1 MTTIRSRFRR
11 MPILAALCAMPFAVS
26 GCGDKDGADGA
37 SQAMALA
44 ALKLHTGSAVV
55 VQEYP
60 ARIEG
65 TENVE
70 IRPQVD
76 GILEKIYVDEGSLVK
91 TGQQLF
97 RIDSRLYREQFN
109 QAVAAQ
115 HAAEAAAAIARIE
128 VDKLTPLVQNN
139 VVSDIQL
146 KAAKA
151 SLQAA
156 KANVEQARAAAQSAR
171 INLGY
176 TVIIAPTGGYIGTIP
191 FRTGSLISRGD
202 GKPLTLLSDVRQ
214 VYGYFSMSEA
224 DFMQFRRQYA
234 GATIEE
240 KIRSVPPVT
249 LLLADGSAYGK
260 KGVLEMVGGQ
270 FDESTAA
277 IALRAV
283 FPNENGLLRT
293 GNTGRIRL
301 ESRLEGVLLVPQA
314 ATVEMQD
321 KVFVFRLDK
330 KGLVRRTAFTVSGKS
345 GDSYI
350 AGPELK
356 SGDVIVTSGLGRLRD
371 GMAVKPVFN
380 KMDGNL

>member
-11 MPILAALCAMPFAVS
+11 MPILAALCAMPFAAS

-44 ALKLHTGSAVV
+44 ALKLRTGSALV

-65 TENVE
+65 TVNVE

-91 TGQQLF
+91 AGQPLF
-97 RIDSRLYREQFN
+97 RIDSRLYREQLN

-171 INLGY
+171 INFGY
-176 TVIIAPTGGYIGTIP
+176 TVISAPTGGYIGTIP
-191 FRTGSLISRGD
+191 FRTPISCSFAVSMPVR
-202 GKPLTLLSDVRQ
+202 LSKRR
-214 VYGYFSMSEA
+214 SEA
-224 DFMQFRRQYA
+224 FRRLRCCLPMEVPTEKKAHLKWLAASSTNRRQLLPSGRFFPMKTVFSEQEIRGGSGLKAASKEYCWFLRRQPWRCRTRFSFSGSTKKA
-234 GATIEE
+234 RFGA
-240 KIRSVPPVT
+240 R
-249 LLLADGSAYGK
+249 
-260 KGVLEMVGGQ
+260 
-270 FDESTAA
+270 
-277 IALRAV
+277 
-283 FPNENGLLRT
+283 LLR
-293 GNTGRIRL
+293 
-301 ESRLEGVLLVPQA
+301 SA
-314 ATVEMQD
+314 A
-321 KVFVFRLDK
+321 KA
-330 KGLVRRTAFTVSGKS
+330 GTA
-345 GDSYI
+345 I
-350 AGPELK
+350 
-356 SGDVIVTSGLGRLRD
+356 
-371 GMAVKPVFN
+371 
-380 KMDGNL
+380 